1 MTDQE
6 YQCRCALGLPVYH
19 GFDYLAEAQNPP
31 LAGSRVLLPFGSGR
45 KLGVVLDLSLQKSTG
60 RKLKPI
66 EQLLDQTPLLS
77 SHMLQLA
84 QWIADYYMQPI
95 GEVAIQCLPRYCRQ
109 PQALRDTRVQCWR
122 LDDSASEETIESLK
136 SRAPRQYEI
145 LQALNDVPAGLDAA
159 GLRKLNESWHQPI
172 KRLQEAGL
180 VYTDWREAGSM
191 VDSEKQSAPLLTDE
205 QQRVLDAI
213 ADADDDFVVNV
224 LEGVTGS
231 GKTEVYLSLMQQAI
245 KHRQQV
251 IYLVPEIGLTPQLS
265 ERLRQRL
272 GDQVVTMHSDLSDWQ
287 QYQAWDRFRRGAAAV
302 MMGTRSALFAESNNL
317 GLIIIDEEHD
327 ASYRQQD
334 GVRYHARD
342 VAIKRS
348 QMLGIPIM
356 LGSATPSLETL
367 HNLDKPHYR
376 HHRLTQRVN
385 RSRPPAIELVD
396 CSQRALDCGCSQPLL
411 QAIEEHLDSGDQ
423 VLLFLNR
430 RGYAPVVMCHD
441 CGWQAECHQCDARLT
456 LHQSIN
462 RLVCHHCGY
471 SQPVDDECPKCHSS
485 PIRHYGIGT
494 EQLEHFIRQR
504 FEGRRII
511 RIDRDSVGSSATNN
525 LEAHLKPVL
534 DGEPC
539 ILIGTQMLAK
549 GHDYPNITLV
559 GVLDA
564 DQALFSSFYRASER
578 LVQTVLQVSGRAGRA
593 HKKGRALLQTS
604 FPRHPL
610 MQGLM
615 SLGYQQ
621 LADSIL
627 AERKAVGFP
636 PYGRAITFTVDAL
649 DLEAAMERLQQ
660 VRGQIDQQGLIAGVK
675 IVGPIPALMT
685 RRIGRYRAQLSLISP
700 KLSSLRHQL
709 DRIWPF
715 VQSLK
720 NTATI
725 KLVVEVDPTDL

>member
-1 MTDQE
+1 MSDQ
-6 YQCRCALGLPVYH
+6 QHRCCCVFNLPVYH
-19 GFDYLAEAQNPP
+19 GFDYLAGSQNPP
-31 LAGSRVLLPFGSGR
+31 LPGSRVVLPFGSAK
-45 KLGVVLDLSLQKSTG
+45 KLGVVLDLSPQNSTG
-60 RKLKPI
+60 RKLKPV
-66 EQLLDQTPLLS
+66 EQVLDQVPLLS
-77 SHMLQLA
+77 THMLKLA
-84 QWIADYYMQPI
+84 QWISDYYMQPI
-95 GEVAIQCLPRYCRQ
+95 GEVVLQCLPRYCRQ
-109 PQALRDTRVQCWR
+109 PQALRDTRIQCWKI
-122 LDDSASEETIESLK
+122 DDSASGETVQTLK

-145 LQALNDVPAGLDAA
+145 LSALKDSPCGLDAA
-159 GLRKLNESWHQPI
+159 GLRALNESWHQPVR
-172 KRLQEAGL
+172 RLQEAGV
-180 VYTDWREAGSM
+180 VYTEWRESGHVTGSK
-191 VDSEKQSAPLLTDE
+191 VQPSPELTAE
-205 QQRVLDAI
+205 QQMVLGMI
-213 ADADDDFVVNV
+213 SGCDDGFVVHV

-231 GKTEVYLSLMQQAI
+231 GKTEVYLSLMQQVI
-245 KHRQQV
+245 DRGQQV

-265 ERLRQRL
+265 ERLKQRL
-272 GDQVVTMHSDLSDWQ
+272 GDQVVTMHSDLTDWQ
-287 QYQAWDRFRRGAAAV
+287 QYQAWDRFKRGSVAV
-302 MMGTRSALFAESNNL
+302 MMGTRSALFAESDNL

-342 VAIKRS
+342 VAIKRA

-367 HNLDKPHYR
+367 HNLEKAHYS
-376 HHRLTQRVN
+376 HYRLTQRVN
-385 RSRPPAIELVD
+385 RSRPPAVELID
-396 CSQRALDCGCSQPLL
+396 CSQRVLDCGCSQPLL
-411 QAIEEHLDSGDQ
+411 QAIDEHLDSGDQ

-471 SQPVDDECPKCHSS
+471 SQPVNDDCPKCHSS
-485 PIRHYGIGT
+485 PVRHYGIGT

-504 FEGRRII
+504 FEGRRVI
-511 RIDRDSVGSSATNN
+511 RVDRDSVGASSANN
-525 LEAHLKPVL
+525 LEARLKPVL

-559 GVLDA
+559 GVLDS

-615 SLGYQQ
+615 SQGYQE
-621 LADSIL
+621 LAVSIL

-636 PYGRAITFTVDAL
+636 PFGRAVTFTVDAL
-649 DLEAAMERLQQ
+649 QLNAAMERLQQ
-660 VRGQIDQQGLIAGVK
+660 VRYQIDSKGPVAGVK

-685 RRIGRYRAQLSLISP
+685 RRIGRYRAQLVLISP
-700 KLSSLRHQL
+700 RLSSLRQQL
-709 DRIWPF
+709 ERIWPF
-715 VQSLK
+715 VQGLK
-720 NTATI
+720 NTASI
-725 KLVVEVDPTDL
+725 KLVVEVDPIDL